1 MGGAELRRAMVNRIS
16 SASTD
21 VGVALSRYIRMEI
34 AKAVVLAGECGGSA
48 SWPSV
53 GVAARQLAPVA
64 NRPVLFHHLDALQ
77 SAGVTEAAIVTDRTT
92 GACIRGAVGDGSD
105 WGLDLIHLE
114 HHGTSNALACSSVAL
129 FVGASPVVVQHG
141 DVLLRERISAL
152 GDDFAEHELDAL
164 VLCPG
169 TKTAPSAAG
178 YILGS
183 GVHQQL
189 REDKSALNDVLQGLR
204 GAGARIGVREVD
216 ACMPCRGGADD
227 LLEANRRMLELL
239 SPDDHGERVFDS
251 EIQGPVALHPSA
263 EVRASVV
270 RGPVAIGPG
279 ARISN
284 AYIGPYT
291 SIGAGVDLDCVEI
304 EHSIV
309 LEGAQVRYL
318 EARVEGS
325 VIGPGARVSRDFRM
339 PRALRLSVGE
349 GSHVS
354 FS

>member
-1 MGGAELRRAMVNRIS
+1 
-16 SASTD
+16 
-21 VGVALSRYIRMEI
+21 MEI
-34 AKAVVLAGECGGSA
+34 AKAVVLAGECGGSGP
-48 SWPSV
+48 WPSV

-77 SAGVTEAAIVTDRTT
+77 CAGVTEAAIVTDRIT
-92 GACIRGAVGDGSD
+92 GASIRGAVGDGSD
-105 WGLDLIHLE
+105 WELELTHLE
-114 HHGTSNALACSSVAL
+114 YHGTSNALACSSVAS

-141 DVLLRERISAL
+141 DILLRERLSVL
-152 GDDFAEHELDAL
+152 SDDFADHELDAL
-164 VLCPG
+164 ILSPG
-169 TKTAPSAAG
+169 SKAANGVSG
-178 YILGS
+178 YIIGPD
-183 GVHQQL
+183 VHKRL
-189 REDKSALNDVLQGLR
+189 RQDNSALDDVLGQLQA
-204 GAGARIGVREVD
+204 AGARIGVREVD
-216 ACMPCRGGADD
+216 ACMPCRGGADE

-239 SPDDHGERVFDS
+239 SPDHHGERVFDS